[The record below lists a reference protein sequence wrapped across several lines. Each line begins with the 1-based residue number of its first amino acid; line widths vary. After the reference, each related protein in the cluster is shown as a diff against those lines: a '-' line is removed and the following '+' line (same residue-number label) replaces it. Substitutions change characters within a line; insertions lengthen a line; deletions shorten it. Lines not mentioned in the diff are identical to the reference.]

1 MRRLWQSLCLIGLAV
16 TVPAWSQEL
25 SLQDAQRRAV
35 ERSRQLA
42 AQDSAV
48 LASQQMAVAAGQLPD
63 PVLKLGIDNLPVNGP
78 DRFSTTADFM
88 TMRRIGVMQE
98 FTRGQKRELRA
109 QRFEREAERSLA
121 EKDAALTTIQR
132 ETATAW
138 LERYYA
144 EAMLRVLN
152 EQVAQARLEVQAA
165 EAAYRGARAGQS
177 DVFAAHST
185 LAGLEDRSSEFG
197 RRVDVA
203 KNTLARWVGEGA
215 DQPLAAPPA
224 MNAIPLDT
232 GALQTHLAGHP
243 EIVAMTKQAEVAEA
257 EARIAQAAR
266 TPDWTVEV
274 AYQQRGPDFSNMVS
288 VGVSVPLPWDRANR
302 QDREVASKLALAEQ
316 MRAQRDEMLR
326 AHIADVRSMIFEW
339 QNDRERLARYERD
352 LLPLA
357 RDRAQATLA
366 AYQGG
371 KTTIADLLSA
381 RRNESDVR
389 MQAVQLEMDT
399 ARLWAK
405 LNFLIP
411 DHALHDGERK

>member
-1 MRRLWQSLCLIGLAV
+1 MRRIWQSLCFIALAA
-16 TVPAWSQEL
+16 TVPAWGQEL

-35 ERSRQLA
+35 ERSRSLA
-42 AQDSAV
+42 AQDFAV
-48 LASQQMAVAAGQLPD
+48 RASREMSVAAGQLPD
-63 PVLKLGIDNLPVNGP
+63 PVLKLGIDNLPITGP
-78 DRFSTTADFM
+78 DRFSTTNDFM

-98 FTRGQKRELRA
+98 ITGGKKRELRT
-109 QRFEREAERSLA
+109 QRFERDAERSLA
-121 EKDAALTTIQR
+121 EKDAALTIIQR
-132 ETATAW
+132 ETAMAW
-138 LERYYA
+138 LDRYYA
-144 EAMLRVLN
+144 EAMARVLDQ
-152 EQVAQARLEVQAA
+152 QVAQARLEVQAA
-165 EAAYRGARAGQS
+165 EGAYRGARAGQS

-185 LAGLEDRSSEFG
+185 LAGLEDRASEFT
-197 RRVDVA
+197 RRSAVA
-203 KNTLARWVGEGA
+203 KSNLARWIGEGA
-215 DQPLAAPPA
+215 DQPLATPPA
-224 MNAIPLDT
+224 MNTIPLDT
-232 GALQTHLAGHP
+232 GALQTHLASHP

-302 QDREVASKLALAEQ
+302 QDREASSKLAMAEQ

-326 AHIADVRSMIFEW
+326 AHIAEVRGMIVEW
-339 QNDRERLARYERD
+339 QNDRERLGRYEHD

-357 RDRAQATLA
+357 RERAQAALA

-371 KTTIADLLSA
+371 KTSIGDLLGA

-389 MQAVQLEMDT
+389 MQAVQLEMDA
-399 ARLWAK
+399 ARLWAR